1 MSTTELTAV
10 PITREGLL
18 KLQKRRILALA
29 IIDLLSRDLDT
40 LVKMF
45 LQLVKDAENLRNS
58 LYESLR
64 DVYEL
69 CSEVKMAIGSRRFEQ
84 LLLEVVEDAYNI
96 EVSER
101 RLVGV
106 RLINVS
112 IPSIKLI
119 EKHTALPVYNLLD
132 TSAKLDDAISKMR
145 EILRIMVKLAET
157 EASINAIAQ
166 AMQITRKKIN
176 MIQYRFIP
184 SIDRTIRYIESILEE
199 RAREDAIRIRIL
211 QKKRKVRSATRS

>member
-18 KLQKRRILALA
+18 KLQKRRVLALA

-69 CSEVKMAIGSRRFEQ
+69 CSETKMAIGSRRFEQ
-84 LLLEVVEDAYNI
+84 LLLEEVGDFYDI

-119 EKHTALPVYNLLD
+119 EKHAASPVYNLLD
-132 TSAKLDDAISKMR
+132 TSVKLDDAISRMR
-145 EILRIMVKLAET
+145 EILRILVKLAET

-211 QKKRKVRSATRS
+211 QKKRKARSATRS